1 MTLATTDLVLGF
13 VFCGVWALIALI
25 VAVPRSARDSSG
37 AGAPALGANIAGLAT
52 RSLLVPRRRRLSA
65 RLEPRP
71 LRDAAA

>member
-13 VFCGVWALIALI
+13 VFCGVWVLIALI
-25 VAVPRSARDSSG
+25 VAVPRGRRDTSSA
-37 AGAPALGANIAGLAT
+37 AGSVLGANIARLTSG
-52 RSLLVPRRRRLSA
+52 SPIVPRRRRLSA